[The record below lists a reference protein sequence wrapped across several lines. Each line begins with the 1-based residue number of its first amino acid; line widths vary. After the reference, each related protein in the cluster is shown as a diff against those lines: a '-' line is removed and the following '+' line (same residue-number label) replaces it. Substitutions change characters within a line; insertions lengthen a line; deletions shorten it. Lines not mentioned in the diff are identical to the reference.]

1 MDRLQLSNK
10 VELSNGKFSTTKLST
25 GQRKRLALFSALAE
39 KKPILVLDEWA
50 ADQDPGFRLF
60 FYREILPYI
69 KNENITIIAITHDE
83 NYFHF
88 ADRRLHLE
96 SGIVTQINRT

>member
-1 MDRLQLSNK
+1 MT
-10 VELSNGKFSTTKLST
+10 NGKFSTTKLST

-39 KKPILVLDEWA
+39 KKPILILDEWA

-60 FYREILPYI
+60 FYSEILPYI
-69 KNENITIIAITHDE
+69 KKENITIIAITHDE
-83 NYFHF
+83 TYFKF

-96 SGIVTQINRT
+96 SGVITQINKI

>member
-1 MDRLQLSNK
+1 
-10 VELSNGKFSTTKLST
+10 
-25 GQRKRLALFSALAE
+25 LALFSALAE
-39 KKPILVLDEWA
+39 KKPIVVLDEWA

>member
-1 MDRLQLSNK
+1 MHLVNFIN
-10 VELSNGKFSTTKLST
+10 VKFSTTKLST
-25 GQRKRLALFSALAE
+25 GQRKRLALFAALAE
-39 KKPILVLDEWA
+39 KRPILILDEWA

-60 FYREILPYI
+60 FYNEILPYI

-83 NYFHF
+83 TYFNL

-96 SGIVTQINRT
+96 SGTITQINKI